1 MIELGVALT
10 WGTRVLLI
18 RDYRSPKDI
27 STDISGQTWAEYSN
41 DGINFSDPKHK
52 AKLISMVE
60 RASRK
65 KRLPV

>member
-18 RDYRSPKDI
+18 RDHRSPKDTT
-27 STDISGQTWAEYSN
+27 TDVSGQTWAEYSD

-52 AKLISMVE
+52 AKLTSMIE

-65 KRLPV
+65 KRRPS